1 MSEANKAPQEMST
14 NRFLTYIALGIV
26 ALVLCLIAF
35 GALLTHFL
43 WPTQNKLS
51 RPVPYQELPNPPSQK
66 E

>member
-14 NRFLTYIALGIV
+14 NRFLLYIAIGLV
-26 ALVLCLIAF
+26 AVLMAVIAF

-43 WPTQNKLS
+43 WPTQDNLS
-51 RPVPYQELPNPPSQK
+51 RPVPYQELPSPPSH